1 MLTQEPT
8 YLKPLIVNF
17 AISAQDVESAQF
29 QYFNDDNDTTEFDP
43 DNQSWLEITIN
54 DNAIHTTNDIN
65 LKVANVI
72 KDYFKE
78 ENMHL
83 GQVIDYS
90 KLTTQILDIGNILR
104 IRTVYRSNKTSE
116 ERIINGIAFATW
128 TSSFIN
134 LGDDL
139 SISNT
144 TISLEYFQFPRLYK
158 ANTIQNKIKIIKKSM
173 SDINMI
179 QY

>member
-1 MLTQEPT
+1 
-8 YLKPLIVNF
+8 
-17 AISAQDVESAQF
+17 
-29 QYFNDDNDTTEFDP
+29 
-43 DNQSWLEITIN
+43 
-54 DNAIHTTNDIN
+54 
-65 LKVANVI
+65 
-72 KDYFKE
+72 
-78 ENMHL
+78 MHL

-144 TISLEYFQFPRLYK
+144 TISLEDFQFPRLYK